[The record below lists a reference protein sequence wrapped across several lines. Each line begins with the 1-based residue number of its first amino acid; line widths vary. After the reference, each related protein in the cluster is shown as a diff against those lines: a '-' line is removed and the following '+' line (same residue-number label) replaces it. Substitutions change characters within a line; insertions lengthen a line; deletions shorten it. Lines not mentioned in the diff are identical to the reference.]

1 MQLPDLLIQGRR
13 LKLSSRQAAINSFEQ
28 CFEEAIASN
37 NKPNQVAALTE
48 LALEFIETK
57 QIPALER
64 ATQVLEQA
72 AELNSGLNI
81 SSLTAHLNYALGINA
96 LEKYQLEES
105 FSLLQSAYSLYESS
119 SKLDNNLAGLSLVDD
134 ALGKYYGAISQY
146 PQAMSHFERSLT
158 RRQSIKSPANIDPQH
173 LSGISYYHQGQM
185 FLQLYNFE
193 KAQAAF
199 EKSLDLSLEAD
210 YIYLRFQSLVGMVQV
225 EIALA
230 DWDVAEALIEESL
243 QLAELPLDLD
253 KLAILYQSR
262 AEALLGNRQVLEAQD
277 CLQLE
282 TLPRLENLQN
292 PAGQAIAK
300 RTMGRILQARL
311 QEGLDRLTTETIENA
326 EDYFVDASMIFE
338 ERGMATEYAKTLYDA
353 ANLYN
358 LCEEFKYN
366 RYQYQG
372 KAVRSLKLALSALAK
387 VQGDISYLSKLIEDS
402 LDRVIGNLS

>member
-1 MQLPDLLIQGRR
+1 MQLPDLLIQGRK
-13 LKLSSRQAAINSFEQ
+13 LKLSSRQAAIAHFEQ
-28 CFEEAIASN
+28 CLEEAVASN
-37 NKPNQVAALTE
+37 SKPNQVAALTE

-57 QIPALER
+57 QAPALER
-64 ATQVLEQA
+64 AIQILAQA
-72 AELNSGLNI
+72 AELNAGLNI
-81 SSLTAHLNYALGINA
+81 SSLTAHLNYAQGMNA
-96 LEKYQLEES
+96 LEQFQLEES
-105 FSLLQSAYSLYESS
+105 FSLLQSAYGLYDGG
-119 SKLDNNLAGLSLVDD
+119 KQDNLEGLSLVDD
-134 ALGKYYGAISQY
+134 ALGKYYVAINQF
-146 PQAMSHFERSLT
+146 PQALSHFERSLA
-158 RRQSIKSPANIDPQH
+158 RRQSIKSSNHDLH
-173 LSGISYYHQGQM
+173 LDGISYYHQGQM
-185 FLQLYNFE
+185 FLQLYNFDR
-193 KAQAAF
+193 AQIAF

-210 YIYLRFQSLVGMVQV
+210 YTYLRLQSLVGMVQV
-225 EIALA
+225 EIAQG
-230 DWDVAEALIEESL
+230 DWDVAEAMIEESL

-262 AEALLGNRQVLEAQD
+262 TEALLGNRQVLEAQD

-292 PAGQAIAK
+292 PVGQAIAQ

-326 EDYFVDASMIFE
+326 EDHFVDASMIFE
-338 ERGMATEYAKTLYDA
+338 ERGMATDYAKTLYDV

-372 KAVRSLKLALSALAK
+372 KAVRSLKLALSALDK
-387 VQGDISYLSKLIEDS
+387 VQGDTRYLAKLIEDN